1 MGARPRQ
8 ENRSKRKI
16 VSGLFISLD
25 GVTQDPQNWQIDLM
39 DDEAGADV
47 DRATQEADTILLGRR
62 TYEEFAAYWR
72 SASPDEPFASYINST
87 PKVVVSNSLTSADW
101 ENTTII
107 SGNVNGQLRSLK
119 ERDGKNIGITGS
131 VTLVRSLL
139 RDGLLDELWLQV
151 YPVVVGQGKRLF
163 EESIGKLPLNL
174 VDAQITASGIALL
187 HYQPAR

>member
-1 MGARPRQ
+1 M
-8 ENRSKRKI
+8 RKI

-25 GVTQDPQNWQIDLM
+25 GVTQDPQNWQMDLM

-47 DRATQEADTILLGRR
+47 DRATQESDTILLGRR

-72 SASPDEPFASYINST
+72 SAPPDQPFASYINST

-107 SGNVNGQLRSLK
+107 SGDVNAQLRALK
-119 ERDGKNIGITGS
+119 EQEGKNIGITGS

-174 VDAQITASGIALL
+174 VDAQITAGGIALL
-187 HYQPAR
+187 HYQPVR